1 MTKKGRV
8 LGLLPPLLAGLAAA
22 IAVEVSAGLLLY
34 TDEGMLPA
42 LTLILTLETG
52 ALGLGLWSGPL
63 PVGGGVVEQVRR
75 RWLFCL
81 LVFAL
86 AAALSAGL
94 SFVGDLPASGIG
106 QGVGLGF
113 LGGLPLFSIGSL
125 LGAMSR
131 PDGFGRPS
139 ATPVGAPSVFG
150 AAVGFLLAGSILLP
164 NAAPHTLYLFCL
176 VVLSGGALL
185 QGWVLDGR
193 RVVEIKETVSTA
205 SGEFRVEERASGSPR
220 RELKVLLKGGR
231 VRGAEDMEG
240 NPGRDWEAA
249 VLEGLDGKGR
259 RPESVLFLGGGSGT
273 LVRILFQR
281 FPQTRIHVV
290 ERSPELVTLAR
301 AHFAQWDGWEELSL
315 EIGDPL
321 ATALGSQRPFSLIV
335 VDCGALPT
343 LGGVPF
349 LREPDWRIL
358 VDMVD
363 TGGVLVMGGL
373 QSHQGDVAVPIWEVM
388 RDGRKWFDQLFLYQ
402 KELPPHPANLLREAG
417 DGAECLLLFSTS
429 GAAAWPPFLSGFQ
442 LRPAE
447 GG

>member
-1 MTKKGRV
+1 MTKRRRG
-8 LGLLPPLLAGLAAA
+8 LGLLPPFLAGLAAA
-22 IAVEVSAGLLLY
+22 VAVETSAGLLLY
-34 TDEGMLPA
+34 TDEGLLPA
-42 LTLILTLETG
+42 LTVILTLEVG
-52 ALGLGLWSGPL
+52 ALGLGLWSGPV

-86 AAALSAGL
+86 AAASSAGL
-94 SFVGDLPASGIG
+94 SFVAALPASGVG

-113 LGGLPLFSIGSL
+113 LGALPLFSIGSL

-131 PDGFGRPS
+131 PDDLGMPS
-139 ATPVGAPSVFG
+139 AIPVGAPSVLG

-164 NAAPHTLYLFCL
+164 NAAPYTLYLFCL
-176 VVLSGGALL
+176 VMLSGGALL

-193 RVVEIKETVSTA
+193 RVVEIKEIVPAST
-205 SGEFRVEERASGSPR
+205 GELRVEERAVGSPR
-220 RELKVLLKGGR
+220 RELKVLLEGGR

-240 NPGRDWEAA
+240 SPGRDWETA
-249 VLEGLDGKGR
+249 VLEGLRGVER
-259 RPESVLFLGGGSGT
+259 CPESVLYRGGGSGT
-273 LVRILFQR
+273 LGRILSQR
-281 FPQTRIHVV
+281 FPQTRIHLV

-301 AHFAQWDGWEELSL
+301 SHFAEWDGWEGVSL

-321 ATALGSQRPFSLIV
+321 ATLPGSQSSFSLIV

-343 LGGVPF
+343 LGGEPF

-358 VDMVD
+358 VERLDR
-363 TGGVLVMGGL
+363 GGVLVMGGL
-373 QSHQGDVAVPIWEVM
+373 QSHQDGAVVPLWEAM
-388 RDGRKWFDQLFLYQ
+388 RKGRKWFDQASLYQ
-402 KELPPHPANLLREAG
+402 KEPLPHEANLLREAG
-417 DGAECLLLFSTS
+417 DGAECLLLFSTP
-429 GAAAWPPFLSGFQ
+429 GAGAWPLSLSGFQ